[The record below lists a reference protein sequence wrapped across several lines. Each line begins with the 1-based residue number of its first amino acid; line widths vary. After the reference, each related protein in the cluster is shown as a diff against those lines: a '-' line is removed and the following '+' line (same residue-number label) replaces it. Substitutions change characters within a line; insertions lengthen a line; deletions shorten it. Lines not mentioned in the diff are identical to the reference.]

1 MDKRRS
7 ALTFKSRVGNF
18 LGKKKGARPRKVK
31 GGQFD
36 RLPSEPVDG
45 EDHGISSE
53 NVVEDNHG
61 MSSGPYI
68 DGKRSHC
75 GNNEEDG
82 CQYLME
88 NNATVVG
95 R

>member
-36 RLPSEPVDG
+36 RLPSENFDG
-45 EDHGISSE
+45 DVQGISSE
-53 NVVEDNHG
+53 NIEEDHG

-68 DGKRSHC
+68 GGKRSS
-75 GNNEEDG
+75 GVNNEEDG

-88 NNATVVG
+88 NNAVVAG